1 MYAIPWVMA
10 YLVIVLPLQFAWS
23 LPSWWARV
31 GLTLAYFWAGWSFL
45 VGEPIQNFLIRSAQ
59 GH

>member
-1 MYAIPWVMA
+1 MYAIPWLMA

-23 LPSWWARV
+23 FRSWPVKV

-45 VGEPIQNFLIRSAQ
+45 VGQPIQDFLIRSAQ